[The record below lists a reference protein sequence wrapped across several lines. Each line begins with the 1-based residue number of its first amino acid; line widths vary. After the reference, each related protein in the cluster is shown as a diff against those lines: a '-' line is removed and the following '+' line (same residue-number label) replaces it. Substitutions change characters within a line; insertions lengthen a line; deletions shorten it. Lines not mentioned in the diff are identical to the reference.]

1 MIQNNKSTWVL
12 KALRGTEGKV
22 LFFRSLGVNQP
33 VIWIYCAF
41 WFSSK
46 NLHFMACSEM
56 HLVRKSALKSHWHGD
71 FSWILPIY
79 TQAWSHFIV
88 PCLAPVGTIN
98 KRAALMCACPWTTVE
113 SPWYALISAPEL
125 LWKGNTQKCRKKL
138 FFSWRKDP
146 VDRSWWISSL

>member
-79 TQAWSHFIV
+79 TQARSCFIA
-88 PCLAPVGTIN
+88 PCFAPVGTIN
-98 KRAALMCACPWTTVE
+98 KRAALICAGPWTTVE
-113 SPWYALISAPEL
+113 SPAMPWFQPLSCCGRVTLRSA
-125 LWKGNTQKCRKKL
+125 GRNC
-138 FFSWRKDP
+138 FSWRKAP
-146 VDRSWWISSL
+146 VGRFWWISSL